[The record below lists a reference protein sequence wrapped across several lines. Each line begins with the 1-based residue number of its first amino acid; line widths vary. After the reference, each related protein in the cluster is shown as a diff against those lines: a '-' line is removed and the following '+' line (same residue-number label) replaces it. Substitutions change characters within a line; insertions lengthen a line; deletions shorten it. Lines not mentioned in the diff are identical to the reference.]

1 MSSKPTPEPE
11 DDRELLAEAWR
22 EAQTMPTPTREESV
36 QAIVRILQSDGGASL
51 LSFLG
56 RALDELAREKP
67 SPATGERRLALKLH
81 ALTLGLGRDHFT
93 IERTTAWRSFYV
105 KGAPE
110 PLGSKTIQY
119 WQGRGWL
126 DVEDV
131 HEGRRFQLTDEGREA
146 VTTAYAKKAM
156 ESEAQQ
162 LGARQVQVTF
172 FELQVEAM
180 QRLQEGLGPDGDP
193 ERAERLARLRSEATE
208 RRKECGRRLRRL
220 STRLEAID
228 DES

>member
-11 DDRELLAEAWR
+11 DAREFLAEAWR
-22 EAQTMPTPTREESV
+22 EAQTMPTPTHEGSV
-36 QAIVRILQSDGGASL
+36 EAMSRALQSSEGASL
-51 LSFLG
+51 LANLNLV
-56 RALDELAREKP
+56 LDELAREKP
-67 SPATGERRLALKLH
+67 APATGERRLALKLH

-93 IERTTAWRSFYV
+93 IERTAAWRSFYV
-105 KGAPE
+105 KGTPA
-110 PLGSKTIQY
+110 PLGAKTIAY
-119 WQGRGWL
+119 WRERGWL

-131 HEGRRFQLTDEGREA
+131 PEGRRFQLTDEGREA
-146 VTTAYAKKAM
+146 VTTAYAKQAM
-156 ESEAQQ
+156 ESDAHRLGVRRAQ
-162 LGARQVQVTF
+162 AAF

-180 QRLQEGLGPDGDP
+180 QRVQEDLEPDVDP
-193 ERAERLARLRSEATE
+193 ERAERLARLRAEAAE